1 MSKKASPTA
10 VGAFVVGAIALLVAG
25 IVVFGSGT
33 FFTKPRHFVA
43 VFDGSVYGLN
53 VGAPVSFRGV
63 RLGSVTNIVPVM
75 VTKDDQ
81 LGSVYLEVIL
91 ELQRGVFQGVSEQI
105 QDISDADLAKVLIKR
120 GLRAQLALQSLVTG
134 QLYVDLDFYPDTPVN
149 LRSVRSHY
157 PELPTIQ
164 SGLQKIGKT
173 IETLPIDQLASKAVS
188 ALEGIDRIVNSKAV
202 EEILAGT
209 RDSVNEIKD
218 LIGGLESHLGPAV
231 ESVGGA
237 AEATRQAMDQAK
249 QTLALKEGV
258 AGEVAGN
265 FNEAAKAAT
274 VALTQAKQTLALD
287 SGVPGR
293 LAVSLMSAA
302 DGIAVATKQA
312 RSTLAEL
319 QDIVEVGSPLRSQLD
334 AAMTELAGAA
344 RSIRVLA
351 SYLERHPEALITG
364 KR

>member
-1 MSKKASPTA
+1 M
-10 VGAFVVGAIALLVAG
+10 
-25 IVVFGSGT
+25 
-33 FFTKPRHFVA
+33 
-43 VFDGSVYGLN
+43 
-53 VGAPVSFRGV
+53 
-63 RLGSVTNIVPVM
+63 
-75 VTKDDQ
+75 
-81 LGSVYLEVIL
+81 
-91 ELQRGVFQGVSEQI
+91 
-105 QDISDADLAKVLIKR
+105 
-120 GLRAQLALQSLVTG
+120 
-134 QLYVDLDFYPDTPVN
+134 
-149 LRSVRSHY
+149 
-157 PELPTIQ
+157 
-164 SGLQKIGKT
+164 
-173 IETLPIDQLASKAVS
+173 S